1 MVLFNLNNLLLK
13 QNLFKILFTLLWETI
28 MYYKKNWSNQQKI
41 NAAPL
46 ECQVKAKDQ
55 TM

>member
-13 QNLFKILFTLLWETI
+13 QNLFIILFTLLWETI
-28 MYYKKNWSNQQKI
+28 MNYKMNWYNQQQI

-46 ECQVKAKDQ
+46 GVSS
-55 TM
+55 